1 MAYVERQTDGAVH
14 RGVGADRNVEPAFE
28 VGDDV
33 FERHVEEGQGG
44 LYPAVVVRGVHL
56 FDDHASGGLVEDQPF
71 VGPEPHGLPGARRAD
86 ADRAAVER
94 RFGDAAGAL
103 VAGVERGAE
112 HFDLHAVH
120 IDDEGVRRVARHFE
134 IGFAFERHAAF
145 PAVECF
151 GIGQAARCVEPYLRA
166 VGQLE
171 FAFAPARRQQADFG
185 RNGRRRAYVVIFA
198 DGKQQHGGC
207 GRGVA
212 YAAENAAAPL
222 LRFTHADGVTE
233 PLQLFTAVGR
243 RRAFHDGGPLLAQRG
258 FFFVAVAGL
267 EHPAAELR
275 LEFAGDVVVQESAD
289 ELSYLSSLHR
299 MRSLSGIC
307 FYK

>member
-1 MAYVERQTDGAVH
+1 M
-14 RGVGADRNVEPAFE
+14 
-28 VGDDV
+28 
-33 FERHVEEGQGG
+33 
-44 LYPAVVVRGVHL
+44 
-56 FDDHASGGLVEDQPF
+56 
-71 VGPEPHGLPGARRAD
+71 
-86 ADRAAVER
+86 
-94 RFGDAAGAL
+94 
-103 VAGVERGAE
+103 
-112 HFDLHAVH
+112 
-120 IDDEGVRRVARHFE
+120 RRVVRHFE

-166 VGQLE
+166 VGQLK

-198 DGKQQHGGC
+198 DGEQQHGGC